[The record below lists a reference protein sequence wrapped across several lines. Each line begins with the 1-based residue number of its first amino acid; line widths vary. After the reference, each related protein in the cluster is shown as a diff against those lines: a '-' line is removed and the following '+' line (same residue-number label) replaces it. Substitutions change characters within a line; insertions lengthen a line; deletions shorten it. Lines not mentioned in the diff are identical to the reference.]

1 MSTDLGAVIQNS
13 NSQVDLE
20 VPTDAT
26 DVNELYEEA
35 LDNVRNRKPLPKA
48 HGLSDAQKEELA
60 KDYYANVRTNVLLA
74 WVLSN
79 GLLLVAILG
88 GGDAV
93 STFSVNDTF
102 SRTKTYM
109 TFILAFVAVT
119 TIVVSPHFCA
129 SEMALTSGFIRTA
142 LPWVDDVPHCT
153 RLHWLR

>member
-1 MSTDLGAVIQNS
+1 M
-13 NSQVDLE
+13 
-20 VPTDAT
+20 PTDAT

-109 TFILAFVAVT
+109 TFILAFVAIT
-119 TIVVSPHFCA
+119 SIIVS
-129 SEMALTSGFIRTA
+129 ALLLLCRARF
-142 LPWVDDVPHCT
+142 
-153 RLHWLR
+153 

>member
-26 DVNELYEEA
+26 DVNAMYEEA
-35 LDNVRNRKPLPKA
+35 LDNVRNRKPLSKA

-79 GLLLVAILG
+79 VRP
-88 GGDAV
+88 
-93 STFSVNDTF
+93 
-102 SRTKTYM
+102 SRRM
-109 TFILAFVAVT
+109 RR
-119 TIVVSPHFCA
+119 VVH
-129 SEMALTSGFIRTA
+129 
-142 LPWVDDVPHCT
+142 V
-153 RLHWLR
+153 

>member
-109 TFILAFVAVT
+109 TFILAFVAIT
-119 TIVVSPHFCA
+119 SIIVS
-129 SEMALTSGFIRTA
+129 A
-142 LPWVDDVPHCT
+142 LPLLC
-153 RLHWLR
+153 RARF